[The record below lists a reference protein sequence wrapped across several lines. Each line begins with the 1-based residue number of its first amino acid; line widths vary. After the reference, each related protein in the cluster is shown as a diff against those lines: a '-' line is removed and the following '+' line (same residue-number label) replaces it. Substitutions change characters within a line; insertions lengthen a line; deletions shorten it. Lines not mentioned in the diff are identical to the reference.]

1 MKTTIT
7 VFPILFYALITE
19 SQKKTE
25 QQKRHK
31 GKLYL
36 KQKGETG
43 LSDMYLSD
51 MYLSDMYLRRIT
63 EILNRNKIGN
73 FAEFEECESVTI
85 RLTSID
91 KLADCKITV
100 KSVRVS
106 NIHKV
111 IFGYLKIN
119 Q

>member
-1 MKTTIT
+1 
-7 VFPILFYALITE
+7 
-19 SQKKTE
+19 
-25 QQKRHK
+25 
-31 GKLYL
+31 
-36 KQKGETG
+36 
-43 LSDMYLSD
+43 
-51 MYLSDMYLRRIT
+51 MYLRRIT

-73 FAEFEECESVTI
+73 FAEFEECESVTN